1 MSTPQTVVI
10 TGPTA
15 SGKTAVA
22 LQVAQQLPCEIIS
35 ADSALIYR
43 GMDIGTAK
51 PTTAEQIQVPH
62 HLIDII
68 DPTESYSTARF
79 VEDVQRII
87 QEIHARERHALVVG
101 GTMLYLKAWL
111 EGIDDLPATTPE
123 VRSAV
128 HLQALEHGW
137 PAMHAKLNQV
147 DPITAARLSPNDSQ
161 RIGRA
166 LEVFQMTEQPLSAL
180 HTRSRASSASKFH
193 ANGASALALQPI
205 PMVSLEPVHRS
216 WLHERIAL
224 RTETMWNAGFLTE
237 FERLSQWPGIQANS
251 PAMRCVG
258 YRQATETLQACG
270 NLHTPEAENLWK
282 TLTSAATR
290 QLAKRQLT
298 WLRSMP
304 NRQIVAADDENALL
318 QASQTVI
325 ERLTRA

>member
-51 PTTAEQIQVPH
+51 PTAAEQSQVPH

-128 HLQALEHGW
+128 QLQALEHGW
-137 PAMHAKLNQV
+137 PAMHAKLTQV

-166 LEVFQMTEQPLSAL
+166 LEVFQMTGQPLSAL
-180 HTRSRASSASKFH
+180 HTRAR
-193 ANGASALALQPI
+193 ASALPLQPI

-224 RTETMWNAGFLTE
+224 RTETMWNAGFVAE
-237 FERLSQWPGIQANS
+237 FERLSQWPGIQADS

-258 YRQATETLQACG
+258 YRQATETVYSCG
-270 NLHTPEAENLWK
+270 NLHTPEAAILWK

-304 NRQIVAADDENALL
+304 SRQIVAADDEKALL
-318 QASQTVI
+318 QATQTVI
-325 ERLTRA
+325 ERLSRA